1 MLCPTPQREEVVRVA
16 LISDVH
22 ANLVALEAVL
32 ADAEGRGV
40 EAIWNLGDTVGYGPD
55 PNGVVARL
63 VEAGAV
69 SVLGN
74 HDAAATGA
82 IGTEW
87 FNSLAAEAAEW
98 TRAHVEPE
106 TAATLAGLGEV
117 VREGEWSLAHGT
129 LRQPLWEYLITE
141 EAAEGHFALQETPY
155 SAVGHTHVP
164 LLVRRGT
171 AGVEGETP
179 VPGEAVAFGEG
190 LLCVN
195 PGSVG
200 QPRDGDPRSSYAL
213 IDTEAGTVT
222 HYRVSYDIGE
232 TQRRMEEAG
241 LPRALAERLRFGR

>member
-1 MLCPTPQREEVVRVA
+1 MRIA

-22 ANLVALEAVL
+22 SNLVALETVL
-32 ADAEGRGV
+32 ADADGRGV
-40 EAIWNLGDTVGYGPD
+40 EGVWNLGDTVGYGPD

-63 VEAGAV
+63 AEAGAI

-74 HDAAATGA
+74 HDAAATGI

-98 TRAHVEPE
+98 TRAHLEPE
-106 TAATLAGLGEV
+106 AAASLAGLGEV
-117 VREGEWSLAHGT
+117 AREGEWSLAHGT

-141 EAAEGHFALQETPY
+141 EAAEGHFERQETPY

-164 LLVRRGT
+164 LLVRRG
-171 AGVEGETP
+171 AEGVEGETP
-179 VPGEAVAFGEG
+179 VAGEATALGEG
-190 LLCVN
+190 PLCVN

-213 IDTEAGTVT
+213 VDTGAGTVT
-222 HYRVSYDIGE
+222 HHRVAYDIAE
-232 TQRRMEEAG
+232 TQRRMAEAG
-241 LPRALAERLRFGR
+241 LPRGLADRLAVGR

>member
-1 MLCPTPQREEVVRVA
+1 MRIA

-22 ANLVALEAVL
+22 SNLVALEAVL

-40 EAIWNLGDTVGYGPD
+40 EAVWNLGDTVGYGPD

-63 VEAGAV
+63 AEAGAV

-98 TRAHVEPE
+98 TRAHLEPE
-106 TAATLAGLGEV
+106 TAATLAELGEV
-117 VREGEWSLAHGT
+117 VRDGEWSLAHGT
-129 LRQPLWEYLITE
+129 LRRPLWEYLITK
-141 EAAEGHFALQETPY
+141 EAAEGHFERQDTPY

-164 LLVRRGT
+164 LLVRRGA
-171 AGVEGETP
+171 AGVAGETP
-179 VPGEAVAFGEG
+179 EPGEAVALEEG
-190 LLCVN
+190 PLCVN

-213 IDTEAGTVT
+213 LDTGQGTVT
-222 HYRVSYDIGE
+222 HYRVAYDIGE

-241 LPRALAERLRFGR
+241 LPRELAERLRFGR

>member
-1 MLCPTPQREEVVRVA
+1 MPQREELVRVA

-32 ADAEGRGV
+32 VDAERRGA

-63 VEAGAV
+63 VEAGVV

-82 IGTEW
+82 MGTEW

-98 TRAHVEPE
+98 TRAHLEPE
-106 TAATLAGLGEV
+106 TAASLAGLGEV
-117 VREGEWSLAHGT
+117 VREREWSLAHGT

-141 EAAEGHFALQETPY
+141 EAAERHFELQETPY

-171 AGVEGETP
+171 GGVEGETP
-179 VPGEAVAFGEG
+179 APGEAVALGEEP
-190 LLCVN
+190 LCVN

-213 IDTEAGTVT
+213 VDTEAGTVT
-222 HYRVSYDIGE
+222 HYRVAYDIGE
-232 TQRRMEEAG
+232 TQRRMEEVG
-241 LPRALAERLRFGR
+241 LPRALVERLRFGR

>member
-1 MLCPTPQREEVVRVA
+1 MRVA

-32 ADAEGRGV
+32 ADAEERGV
-40 EAIWNLGDTVGYGPD
+40 ETIWNLGDTVGYGPD

-74 HDAAATGA
+74 HDAVATGS

-87 FNSLAAEAAEW
+87 FNPVAAEAAEW
-98 TRAHVEPE
+98 TGAHLEPE
-106 TAATLAGLGEV
+106 AAASLTALGEV
-117 VREGEWSLAHGT
+117 IRKGDWSLTHGT

-164 LLVRRGT
+164 LLIRRGT

-179 VPGEAVAFGEG
+179 VPDEAVALGEG
-190 LLCVN
+190 PLCVN

-213 IDTEAGTVT
+213 VDTEAGTVT
-222 HYRVSYDIGE
+222 HHRVPYDIGE
-232 TQRRMEEAG
+232 TQRRMGEAG
-241 LPRALAERLRFGR
+241 LPRALAQRLRFGR

>member
-1 MLCPTPQREEVVRVA
+1 MRVA

-32 ADAEGRGV
+32 TDAEGRGA

-98 TRAHVEPE
+98 TRAHLEPE

-117 VREGEWSLAHGT
+117 VREREWSLAHGT

-141 EAAEGHFALQETPY
+141 EAAEGHFDLQETPY

-164 LLVRRGT
+164 LLLRRGT
-171 AGVEGETP
+171 EGVKGQTP
-179 VPGEAVAFGEG
+179 VPGEAVALGEEG
-190 LLCVN
+190 LVCVN

-213 IDTEAGTVT
+213 VNTEAGTVA
-222 HYRVSYDIGE
+222 HHRVPYDIGE
-232 TQRRMEEAG
+232 TQRRMGEAG
-241 LPRALAERLRFGR
+241 LPRQLAERLRFGR

>member
-1 MLCPTPQREEVVRVA
+1 MRVA

-22 ANLVALEAVL
+22 ANLVALEAVV
-32 ADAEGRGV
+32 ADAEGRGA
-40 EAIWNLGDTVGYGPD
+40 EAIWNMGDTVGYGPD

-63 VEAGAV
+63 AEAGAV

-74 HDAAATGA
+74 HDAAATGV

-98 TRAHVEPE
+98 TRAHLEPE

-117 VREGEWSLAHGT
+117 AREGEWSLAHGT

-141 EAAEGHFALQETPY
+141 EAAAGHFEMQETPY

-179 VPGEAVAFGEG
+179 VAGEG
-190 LLCVN
+190 AELGEGPLCVN

-213 IDTEAGTVT
+213 VDTGAGTVT
-222 HYRVSYDIGE
+222 HHRVAYDIGE

>member
-1 MLCPTPQREEVVRVA
+1 MPQREELVRVA

-40 EAIWNLGDTVGYGPD
+40 EAIWNLGDTVGYGAD

-74 HDAAATGA
+74 HDAAATGT

-98 TRAHVEPE
+98 TRAHLEPE
-106 TAATLAGLGEV
+106 TAASLAALAEV
-117 VREGEWSLAHGT
+117 AREGDWSLAHGT

-141 EAAEGHFALQETPY
+141 EAAEGHFELQETPY

-171 AGVEGETP
+171 EGVEGETP
-179 VPGEAVAFGEG
+179 VPGEALALGEEP
-190 LLCVN
+190 LCVN

-213 IDTEAGTVT
+213 VDTEAGTVT
-222 HYRVSYDIGE
+222 HYRVAYDIGE
-232 TQRRMEEAG
+232 TQRRMEEVG
-241 LPRALAERLRFGR
+241 LPRALVERLRFGR